1 VLLPLSIRFNLT
13 LPGLRRL
20 ARRGMRR
27 FAEEARVAR
36 QLMEDLTVRGGGPER
51 AVQLLSGGNQQKIA
65 LARWLPLAPSVLL
78 LNDPTRGVD
87 VDTKREIYLRL
98 KAMAAD
104 GVAVILLSSDALELV
119 HLCDRVLVFRDGR
132 IAADLPHGAATEEA
146 IVAASLGVAER
157 VAA

>member
-1 VLLPLSIRFNLT
+1 
-13 LPGLRRL
+13 
-20 ARRGMRR
+20 
-27 FAEEARVAR
+27 
-36 QLMEDLTVRGGGPER
+36 
-51 AVQLLSGGNQQKIA
+51 
-65 LARWLPLAPSVLL
+65 
-78 LNDPTRGVD
+78 